1 MQFMPNVLCSFC
13 GNATLWTRNKRMN
26 ILKQATSYLQQNGL
40 ITAEL
45 APWFSYGLSRTLL
58 SAVTYSVLLLLG
70 WFLCGFLQTL
80 VYLIAFASLRK
91 YVGGWHASTPLR
103 CLCCSILQVFL
114 CLGVLYPVCMQMP
127 YVTIMGISFLSG
139 MSVIALAPLPPQKMH
154 ITTKEFTVLK
164 KLARKVLVVET
175 LLVCVL
181 LPFRLTAFSLLVS
194 LGMGCAAFSLWIAK
208 PKKRRRNKP

>member
-1 MQFMPNVLCSFC
+1 MDEEQENEYFKTSDILFAAERFNHSGACALVFLWLKPHASFRSYIF
-13 GNATLWTRNKRMN
+13 G
-26 ILKQATSYLQQNGL
+26 ATSFGL
-40 ITAEL
+40 VFVWI
-45 APWFSYGLSRTLL
+45 
-58 SAVTYSVLLLLG
+58 SANAGIPYS
-70 WFLCGFLQTL
+70 LC
-80 VYLIAFASLRK
+80 VSRK